1 MRSILIE
8 KPGSFEIS
16 EIKILKETSNFDK
29 TILEL
34 TIAAQTNE
42 AKTQSAHFY
51 SRIKLIFNEKLL
63 YLISKMHEF

>member
-16 EIKILKETSNFDK
+16 KIKILKETSNLDK

-34 TIAAQTNE
+34 IIAAQTNE
-42 AKTQSAHFY
+42 AKTHSTHF
-51 SRIKLIFNEKLL
+51 
-63 YLISKMHEF
+63 